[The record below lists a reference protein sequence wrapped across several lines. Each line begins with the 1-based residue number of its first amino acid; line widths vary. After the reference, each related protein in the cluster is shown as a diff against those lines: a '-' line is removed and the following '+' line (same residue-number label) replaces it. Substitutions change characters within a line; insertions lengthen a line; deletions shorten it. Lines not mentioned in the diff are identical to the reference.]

1 MTIVVVVSALYRM
14 HLYEEA
20 YGFTRLRLLVS
31 VFEGWLGVVVLLL
44 LVAGAVGAS
53 HWLVPVAVRLGAA
66 SLLGL
71 ALVNPD
77 LYIAQ
82 HNIARVPRH
91 RSASTG
97 STWASCR
104 RTPIRPSCAFPTSSS
119 SAPPSVPQ
127 SSAMTTGSRGT
138 CPANMP
144 EPRRGPVTRWRAAH
158 PRPLPSRQLRAQ
170 RQAARRSG
178 LASLFSTSVRY
189 R

>member
-44 LVAGAVGAS
+44 VVAGAVGGS

-77 LYIAQ
+77 LYIAR
-82 HNIARVPRH
+82 HNIARSPGTVGVDWQYLGELSTDAYPALVRLPDEQFQCTTQ
-91 RSASTG
+91 RSAELGDDDWLAWNLSREHARNLAGDRLPGGEQHTL
-97 STWASCR
+97 
-104 RTPIRPSCAFPTSSS
+104 
-119 SAPPSVPQ
+119 VP
-127 SSAMTTGSRGT
+127 
-138 CPANMP
+138 CPA
-144 EPRRGPVTRWRAAH
+144 G
-158 PRPLPSRQLRAQ
+158 S
-170 RQAARRSG
+170 
-178 LASLFSTSVRY
+178 
-189 R
+189 